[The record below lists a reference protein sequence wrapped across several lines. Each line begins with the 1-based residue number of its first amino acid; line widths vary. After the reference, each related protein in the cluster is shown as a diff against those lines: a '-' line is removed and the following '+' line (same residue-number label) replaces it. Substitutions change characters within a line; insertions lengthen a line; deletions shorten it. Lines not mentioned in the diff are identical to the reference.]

1 MENAMKMDGM
11 LTIKMAVTL
20 PTTTARRKRVVLAK
34 SWCKRDE
41 ADSVFGKFLSVNEHI
56 NPTLLCVEW
65 IAQDMVFGRRVLINP
80 RGESPAFMEN
90 AK

>member
-1 MENAMKMDGM
+1 MRRNSAEQKWRMQMDGM

-65 IAQDMVFGRRVLINP
+65 IAQDMVFMGD
-80 RGESPAFMEN
+80 ES
-90 AK
+90 